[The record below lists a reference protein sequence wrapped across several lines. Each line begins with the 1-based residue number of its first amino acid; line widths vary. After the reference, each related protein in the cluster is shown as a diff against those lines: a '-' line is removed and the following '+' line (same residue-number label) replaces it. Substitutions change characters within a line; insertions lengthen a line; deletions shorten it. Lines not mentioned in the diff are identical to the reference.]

1 MKNRIAQ
8 NHIKALV
15 SSRGVMLQLEKGIE
29 EEILQFYKQL
39 LGTDN
44 ASMHA
49 IQPDIMTEGPILTR
63 S

>member
-1 MKNRIAQ
+1 MKNRITQ

-15 SSRGVMLQLEKGIE
+15 SSTGVILQLDKWIE